1 MSFVLDQSDTY
12 KWPVVHEVPVDGGR
26 HEKRTFDVEFK
37 RTTQSR
43 IREIGELVE
52 KGEITDIDLVCEVM
66 IGWEGVTDPDG
77 NAIKFSQKALSRF
90 LEVPMLANSVS
101 EAFFK
106 SVAGKKRKN

>member
-1 MSFVLDQSDTY
+1 MTQVYQSARVSHQVFPFKDPSY
-12 KWPVVHEVPVDGGR
+12 FLLNNEVRD
-26 HEKRTFDVEFK
+26 EFHYSNN
-37 RTTQSR
+37 SR
-43 IREIGELVE
+43 Y
-52 KGEITDIDLVCEVM
+52 EITDIDLVVEVM
-66 IGWEGVTDPDG
+66 VGWEGVTDPDG